1 MYSQFYTYFTL
12 STTYTHKTLTFAL
25 LISSVSCQ
33 FLYAYISQY
42 EFGLLTFHHPSY
54 RKDGIKFSTFTF
66 VT

>member
-25 LISSVSCQ
+25 SSVSRQ
-33 FLYAYISQY
+33 FLYAYISQF